1 MFEYEDV
8 LGRLVE
14 GGYTS
19 SPDVAALL
27 DYLCTVG
34 HKQSIFFLWRPL
46 LPDPKDDMVLEL
58 AVAAVCPRIVTHNA
72 ADFAGAEKFGVEVI
86 SPGKFLKALE
96 VNP

>member
-46 LPDPKDDMVLEL
+46 FPDPKDDMVLEQ
-58 AVAAVCPRIVTHNA
+58 
-72 ADFAGAEKFGVEVI
+72 
-86 SPGKFLKALE
+86 SFLGYL
-96 VNP
+96 PP